1 MFAVVRY
8 GAKQYKVQKDD
19 VLKLE
24 RVEGDEGAVVVLE
37 DVLAAGDASGLKTG
51 KVKVAVEIIGQGKD
65 DKKIIFKKR
74 RRQNYRRTRGHRQQV
89 TWVKVQDIGENVQ
102 AKAAPAEKKQKK
114 AEAAAPAKKAEAK
127 AAPAKKTT
135 AAKKPAAKKN
145 S

>member
-37 DVLAAGDASGLKTG
+37 DVLASGDASGLKIG
-51 KVKVAVEIIGQGKD
+51 AKVKVAVEILGQAKD
-65 DKKIIFKKR
+65 EKKIIFKKR
-74 RRQNYRRTRGHRQQV
+74 RRQNYRRTRGHRQKV

-114 AEAAAPAKKAEAK
+114 EAAAPAKKAEAK
-127 AAPAKKTT
+127 PAEAKKT
-135 AAKKPAAKKN
+135 AAKKPAAKKE
-145 S
+145 